1 MFELSSFAEGFNFL
15 SSVET
20 RLRNSFM
27 TFIEM
32 TDCIL
37 EAVNSSTHAYIG
49 ALTGRMCPP
58 TSHD

>member
-1 MFELSSFAEGFNFL
+1 MFELSSFAEGFNFF

-37 EAVNSSTHAYIG
+37 EAVNSSTQAYIG
-49 ALTGRMCPP
+49 ALT
-58 TSHD
+58 